1 MAHKQMS
8 FKEGTSAQKASSVLS
23 EELKQEDRKS
33 KADNPFA
40 LSRWIVKN
48 KLSAGKRKA
57 LAARR

>member
-1 MAHKQMS
+1 MAKKMS
-8 FKEGTSAQKASSVLS
+8 FKKGTTAQKASSVLA
-23 EELKQEDRKS
+23 EELKDDDRKS

-40 LSRWIVKN
+40 LSRWITKN

>member
-1 MAHKQMS
+1 MAKKLS
-8 FKEGTSAQKASSVLS
+8 FKRGTSAQKASSVLA
-23 EELKQEDRKS
+23 EELKQEDRPS

-48 KLSAGKRKA
+48 KLSTGKRQA